1 METPKDIIDTIG
13 REQVIARLGV
23 DKRRV
28 DRAALQSELP
38 ALWYAALEEMAGEP
52 LDRSLFSF
60 KGMDK

>member
-28 DRAALQSELP
+28 DRAALQGELP
-38 ALWYAALEEMAGEP
+38 ALWYAALEEMVGVP